1 MIRIDEKEAIEA
13 VTADGTRDIYSS
25 DIEKVLSVKDA
36 VVETINENYTMIH
49 SNTEIH
55 YINKKGQVVKNTE
68 VFPEN
73 KIYAFTQD
81 GKWGYKD
88 IDGKVVVEPTYDL
101 ATDMNEYG
109 FGGIVLD
116 GKWGII
122 NKAGEIIKIP
132 VFTLNTYYFPKF
144 VGEYMLEIA
153 DTYHCLELE

>member
-1 MIRIDEKEAIEA
+1 MVRIDEKEAIEA

-88 IDGKVVVEPTYDL
+88 KDGKPYE
-101 ATDMNEYG
+101 
-109 FGGIVLD
+109 
-116 GKWGII
+116 
-122 NKAGEIIKIP
+122 
-132 VFTLNTYYFPKF
+132 
-144 VGEYMLEIA
+144 
-153 DTYHCLELE
+153 